1 MIAEEEK
8 LRTYLRTVRDI
19 LILMQTLCLGIN
31 ATQMLEGS
39 IIDKVDN
46 N

>member
-19 LILMQTLCLGIN
+19 FILMQTLCLGIN
-31 ATQMLEGS
+31 ATQMLEC
-39 IIDKVDN
+39 IMDKVDN

>member
-1 MIAEEEK
+1 
-8 LRTYLRTVRDI
+8 
-19 LILMQTLCLGIN
+19 LMQTLCLGIN

-46 N
+46 NW